1 MIRLKKIWYHI
12 LNFNININEI
22 NSEQE
27 LTTITTT
34 TTSAFS
40 KRALVRQL
48 KLDIDRLYI

>member
-12 LNFNININEI
+12 LNFININEI

-27 LTTITTT
+27 LTTI

>member
-34 TTSAFS
+34 ISAFS

-48 KLDIDRLYI
+48 KLEIDRLYI